1 MFVLKK
7 MILRFTYRFV
17 YTCVCVCVCVRVCVC
32 VCVCVCGGRGSYMA
46 GVLDR
51 FLKVRIIETCYLGF
65 SVNIHLKFRFS

>member
-1 MFVLKK
+1 
-7 MILRFTYRFV
+7 
-17 YTCVCVCVCVRVCVC
+17 
-32 VCVCVCGGRGSYMA
+32 MA